1 MQIGAYRI
9 ENPVVLAPMAG
20 VTDAVFRK
28 VCLDCGAGLAFG
40 EMVAS
45 NPELRKTEKTKSRFA
60 VSSTEEI
67 PVIQIL
73 GADPFEMAEAALY
86 AQNSGA
92 KIVDVNFGCPARVV
106 CGKACGSAL
115 MGDVKLATRI
125 LEAVKAATTI
135 LVTVKMRTGWDEEH
149 KTVLELAK
157 AAEEI
162 GFSAVTVHGR
172 TRRAR
177 FTGPVDYETIGK
189 LAQEL
194 KIPVIANGDID
205 SGEKALA
212 VMKETGAAGVMV
224 GRASLGAPWI
234 FREISDAIARK
245 APQEVT
251 REEKRHVIL
260 THWKEHCAMFG
271 CSRHAVRMFRKHALW
286 YLSAFAGG
294 RAVAQTIFG
303 LDDAE
308 SVTRVLEEFLTKDSL
323 WIA

>member
-20 VTDAVFRK
+20 VADAAFRK

-60 VSSTEEI
+60 VSSSEAI
-67 PVIQIL
+67 PVVQIL
-73 GADPFEMAEAALY
+73 GADPAEMAEAALY

-115 MGDVKLATRI
+115 MADLKLATRI
-125 LEAVKAATTI
+125 LEAVKEATTVP
-135 LVTVKMRTGWDEEH
+135 VTVKMRTGWDAEH
-149 KTVLELAK
+149 QTVLELAK

-172 TRRAR
+172 TRKAR

-189 LAQEL
+189 VVREL
-194 KIPVIANGDID
+194 KIPVIANGNID
-205 SGEKALA
+205 SGAKAVR

-224 GRASLGAPWI
+224 GRAALGAPWI
-234 FREISDAIARK
+234 FREISDAIAGK

-251 REEKRHVIL
+251 QEEKRELIL
-260 THWKEHCAMFG
+260 SHWKEHCATFG
-271 CSRHAVRMFRKHALW
+271 STKHVVRMFRKHVLW

-294 RAVAQTIFG
+294 RDAAKTIFG
-303 LDDAE
+303 LDDAA
-308 SVTRVLEEFLTKDSL
+308 SVTRVLEDFLTKDSL

>member
-20 VTDAVFRK
+20 VADAAFRK

-60 VSSTEEI
+60 VSAAESI

-73 GADPFEMAEAALY
+73 GADPSEMAEAALY

-125 LEAVKAATTI
+125 LEAVKAATTVP
-135 LVTVKMRTGWDEEH
+135 VTVKMRTGWDAEH
-149 KTVLELAK
+149 ITVLELAK
-157 AAEEI
+157 AAEVI
-162 GFSAVTVHGR
+162 GFAAVTVHGR
-172 TRRAR
+172 TRKAR
-177 FTGPVDYETIGK
+177 FTGPVDYETIGNVVR
-189 LAQEL
+189 EL
-194 KIPVIANGDID
+194 NIPVIANGDID
-205 SGEKALA
+205 SGDKALD

-224 GRASLGAPWI
+224 GRGALGAPWI
-234 FREISDAIARK
+234 FREISDAIAGK
-245 APQEVT
+245 ASQDVT
-251 REEKRHVIL
+251 QEEKCEVIL
-260 THWKEHCAMFG
+260 SHWKEHCAMFG
-271 CSRHAVRMFRKHALW
+271 QSKHAVRMFRKHVLW
-286 YLSAFAGG
+286 YLSAFNGG
-294 RAVAQTIFG
+294 RDVAKTIFG

>member
-1 MQIGAYRI
+1 MQIGAYCI
-9 ENPVVLAPMAG
+9 EIPAILAPMAG
-20 VTDAVFRK
+20 VADAAFRK
-28 VCLDCGAGLAFG
+28 VCLECGAGLAFG

-60 VSSTEEI
+60 VSLAEAI

-73 GADPFEMAEAALY
+73 GADPSEMAEAAFY

-125 LEAVKAATTI
+125 LEAVKAAATI
-135 LVTVKMRTGWDEEH
+135 PVTVKMRTGWDAEH
-149 KTVLELAK
+149 ITVLELAK

-162 GFSAVTVHGR
+162 GFAAVTVHGR
-172 TRRAR
+172 TRSAR
-177 FTGPVDYETIGK
+177 FSGAVDYAMIGK
-189 LAQEL
+189 VVREI

-205 SGEKALA
+205 SGEKALR
-212 VMKETGAAGVMV
+212 VMRETGAAGVMV

-234 FREISDAIARK
+234 FREIADALTGK
-245 APQEVT
+245 APHKVT
-251 REEKRHVIL
+251 QEEKRKVIL
-260 THWKEHCAMFG
+260 KHWREHCNAFG
-271 CSRHAVRMFRKHALW
+271 TTRHAVRMFRKHVLW

-294 RAVAQTIFG
+294 REVAKTIFG
-303 LDDAE
+303 LDCGE
-308 SVTRVLEEFLTKDSL
+308 SVTRVLEDFLTKDSRYG
-323 WIA
+323 

>member
-45 NPELRKTEKTKSRFA
+45 NPELRKTEKTKSRFT
-60 VSSTEEI
+60 VSAAESI

-73 GADPFEMAEAALY
+73 GADPAQMADAAFY

-92 KIVDVNFGCPARVV
+92 KIIDVNFGCPARVV

-125 LEAVKAATTI
+125 LEAVKAATTVA
-135 LVTVKMRTGWDEEH
+135 VTVKMRTGWDEEH

-162 GFSAVTVHGR
+162 GFSAVCVHAR
-172 TRRAR
+172 TRKAR
-177 FTGPVDYETIGK
+177 FTGPVDYAMIGK
-189 LAQEL
+189 VVREL

-205 SGEKALA
+205 SGEKATR

-234 FREISDAIARK
+234 FREISDAIAGK
-245 APQEVT
+245 ASQEFT
-251 REEKRHVIL
+251 QKEKRKVIL
-260 THWKEHCAMFG
+260 SHWKEHCAMFG
-271 CSRHAVRMFRKHALW
+271 QTKHAVRMFRKHALW
-286 YLSAFAGG
+286 YLSAFTGG
-294 RAVAQTIFG
+294 KEAAQTIFG

-308 SVTRVLEEFLTKDSL
+308 SVTRVLEDFLTKDSL